1 MWSDIPISL
10 EFSTSIVIH
19 TVKDF
24 SIVNEADAFFW
35 NSIAFSMIQ
44 WILAI

>member
-1 MWSDIPISL
+1 MWSDIPISS

-19 TVKDF
+19 TAKGF
-24 SIVNEADAFFW
+24 SIVNEADFFFL